1 MATVGCQLTP
11 GEMQS
16 MIVRSHSTTFDSPH
30 FRKLSDSQR
39 DQIHEASLEILERTG
54 VLLEEPEA
62 VELLRKAG
70 VPQSED
76 GRVRFPA
83 HVVEWALSVA
93 PRRTVLCDRQGRRVM
108 PLEGNNVF
116 YGPGSDCPSVID
128 VYTGEHRPGTLKD
141 VEDGVRVC
149 DTLPNI
155 DFLMS
160 LNVAHELD
168 QRIADRHQMRAMLSN
183 SSKPILAVTTSF
195 EGCRDVIEMAEIV
208 AGGADAMRHSP
219 RCGFYINVAG
229 PLRHDA
235 ESLQKLLFLADK
247 QLPATYTPVVLRG
260 LSGPVTLAGA
270 IALANAGELAGVT
283 IAQLKREGAP
293 IIISGG
299 TNDMVD
305 MRYLGDVYAA
315 PENRVLFMEMGHRY
329 GLPLFGLG
337 GCSDSKLP
345 DQQAAAEAAFSLL
358 TETLCGSNLVH
369 DVGYLDSGL
378 TYSLEQLAMCDDF
391 IGYVQ
396 RFMQGVEVN
405 DETLALDAIDQ
416 VGPEGNFMGESHT
429 SRHFRED
436 WYPNLFERQNR
447 DGWMADGGKSMRERA
462 NDKVRKILDEHVP
475 EPLPADVVR
484 ALDGVIQRAQSAVA

>member
-1 MATVGCQLTP
+1 
-11 GEMQS
+11 
-16 MIVRSHSTTFDSPH
+16 MIVRSNSVSFDTPS

-39 DQIHEASLEILERTG
+39 DRIHRASLEILERTG

-62 VELLRKAG
+62 VELVKKAG
-70 VPQSED
+70 ASISDD

-83 HVVEWALSVA
+83 GLVEWALSIA
-93 PRRTVLCDRQGRRVM
+93 PSRTVLCDRHGNRVM
-108 PLEGNNVF
+108 PLEGYNVF

-128 VYTGEHRPGTLKD
+128 VRTGEHRPGTLQD
-141 VEDGVRVC
+141 IVDGIRVC
-149 DTLPNI
+149 DALPNI

-160 LNVAHELD
+160 LNVAHELE
-168 QRIADRHQMRAMLSN
+168 QSVSDRYQMRAMLTN
-183 SSKPILAVTTSF
+183 STKPILAVTTSF
-195 EGCRDVIEMAEIV
+195 EGCVDVIRMAEIV
-208 AGGADAMRHSP
+208 AGGADALRLNPH
-219 RCGFYINVAG
+219 CAFYINVAG

-235 ESLQKLLFLADK
+235 ESLRKLLFLADK
-247 QLPATYTPVVLRG
+247 RLPATYTPVVLRG

-270 IALANAGELAGVT
+270 LALANTGEMVGVV

-329 GLPLFGLG
+329 NLPLFGLG

-345 DQQAAAEAAFSLL
+345 DEQAAAEAAFSLL
-358 TETLCGSNLVH
+358 TETLSGANLVH

-391 IGYVQ
+391 IGWVK
-396 RFMQGVEVN
+396 RFMEGVEIN
-405 DETLALDAIDQ
+405 DETVALDVIDQ
-416 VGPEGNFMGESHT
+416 VGPRGSYVSEPHT
-429 SRHFRED
+429 SRNYRQD
-436 WYPNLFERQNR
+436 WYPALLDRQNR
-447 DGWMADGGKSMRERA
+447 DGWLAEGGKSLRARARE
-462 NDKVRKILDEHVP
+462 KVIQILEEHQP
-475 EPLPADVVR
+475 EPLPEDVLR
-484 ALDGVIQRAQSAVA
+484 ALDEVIARAQAG

>member
-1 MATVGCQLTP
+1 
-11 GEMQS
+11 MQS
-16 MIVRSHSTTFDSPH
+16 MIVRSNSTTFNSPQ

-39 DQIHEASLEILERTG
+39 DRIHQASLEILERTG

-62 VELLRKAG
+62 VELLKRAG
-70 VPQSED
+70 VPQSAD
-76 GRVRFPA
+76 GRVRIPA
-83 HVVEWALSVA
+83 HLVEWALSVA
-93 PRRTVLCDRQGRRVM
+93 PRRTVMCDRNGRRVM
-108 PLEGNNVF
+108 PLEANNVF

-128 VYTGEHRPGTLKD
+128 VYTGEHRQGSLKD
-141 VEDGVRVC
+141 IEEGARVC
-149 DTLPNI
+149 DALPNI

-168 QRIADRHQMRAMLSN
+168 QRISDRYQMRAMLSN
-183 SSKPILAVTTSF
+183 STKPILAVTTSYQ
-195 EGCRDVIEMAEIV
+195 GCRDVIEMAEIV
-208 AGGADAMRHSP
+208 AGGPDAMRNSP
-219 RCGFYINVAG
+219 RCAFYINVAG

-235 ESLQKLLFLADK
+235 ESLQKLLFFAEK

-270 IALANAGELAGVT
+270 LALANAGELAGLTV
-283 IAQLKREGAP
+283 AQLKREGAP

-329 GLPLFGLG
+329 NLPLFGLG

-345 DQQAAAEAAFSLL
+345 DQQAAAEAALSLL

-369 DVGYLDSGL
+369 DVGYLESGL

-391 IGYVQ
+391 IGYVK
-396 RFMQGVEVN
+396 RFMEGVDVS
-405 DETLALDAIDQ
+405 DEALALDVIDE
-416 VGPEGNFMGESHT
+416 VGPEGNFMGEPHT

-436 WYPNLFERQNR
+436 WIPSLFDRQNR
-447 DGWMADGGKSMRERA
+447 DGWMAEGGKNMRERA
-462 NDKVRKILDEHVP
+462 NERVRKILEEHRP
-475 EPLPADVVR
+475 EPLPADVLR
-484 ALDGVIQRAQSAVA
+484 ALDGVVERAQASVA